1 MSNISIS
8 TVNGYTLEKVKK
20 AKQYL
25 DEIGKGKR
33 TFPFARLV
41 EMYNEIKGT
50 NDSTTGCSCL
60 SPKYYNGLQSYYKYG
75 KITLINSG
83 KATEADFEEKP
94 VVEEIENAENRIILD
109 VPEPEVK
116 EEEVPVVEE
125 VIEEEEKPKKKSKK

>member
-60 SPKYYNGLQSYYKYG
+60 SPKYYNGIQSYYKYG

-109 VPEPEVK
+109 IPEPEVK
-116 EEEVPVVEE
+116 EEEVPAVEE
-125 VIEEEEKPKKKSKK
+125 VIEEEKPKKKGKK